1 MEKNMKIKLLNVLT
15 VSLVTLALISPGVVV
30 FAIVWGQHREFVKTQ
45 NLSCELQ
52 KINMASPKLIP
63 QTKMINTQ
71 PSLVKVKLS
80 DNNILRQI
88 QTAAKKYQIATILQ
102 WLFLVTPIC
111 IGVGIIAYDRYLV
124 YRAAVLKEH
133 IAILE
138 RMWQQSIEQ

>member
-1 MEKNMKIKLLNVLT
+1 MKVKLLKVLT
-15 VSLVTLALISPGVVV
+15 VSLVTLALISPGAVV
-30 FAIVWGQHREFVKTQ
+30 FTIVWGQHREFVKTQ
-45 NLSCELQ
+45 NLSCELP
-52 KINMASPKLIP
+52 KINIASSQLVP
-63 QTKMINTQ
+63 QTKIINTQ

-80 DNNILRQI
+80 DNNFLHQLKL
-88 QTAAKKYQIATILQ
+88 AAKKYNLVTILQ

>member
-1 MEKNMKIKLLNVLT
+1 MKVKLLNVLT

-45 NLSCELQ
+45 NLSCELPKINIASPQLVPQQ
-52 KINMASPKLIP
+52 KI
-63 QTKMINTQ
+63 INTQ

-80 DNNILRQI
+80 NNNFLHQLKI
-88 QTAAKKYQIATILQ
+88 AARKYKLATILQ
-102 WLFLVTPIC
+102 WIFLITPIC
-111 IGVGIIAYDRYLV
+111 TGIGIIAYDRYLV

>member
-1 MEKNMKIKLLNVLT
+1 MKVKLLNVLT

-30 FAIVWGQHREFVKTQ
+30 FFIVWGQHIEFVKTQ
-45 NLSCELQ
+45 NLSCELS
-52 KINMASPKLIP
+52 KINIASPALVP
-63 QTKMINTQ
+63 QTKIINTQ

-80 DNNILRQI
+80 ENNFLHQI
-88 QTAAKKYQIATILQ
+88 QIAAKKYKLATILQ

-111 IGVGIIAYDRYLV
+111 IGIGIIAYDRYLV

-133 IAILE
+133 IAMLE

>member
-1 MEKNMKIKLLNVLT
+1 MKVKLLNVLT
-15 VSLVTLALISPGVVV
+15 VSLVTLALISPGVIV

-52 KINMASPKLIP
+52 KINIASPKLSSQP
-63 QTKMINTQ
+63 QISNTQ
-71 PSLVKVKLS
+71 SSLVKVKLS
-80 DNNILRQI
+80 ERNFLHQL
-88 QTAAKKYQIATILQ
+88 QMAAKKYKLATILQ

-111 IGVGIIAYDRYLV
+111 IGIGIIAYDRYLV

-133 IAILE
+133 IAMLE

>member
-1 MEKNMKIKLLNVLT
+1 MKVKLLNVLT
-15 VSLVTLALISPGVVV
+15 VSLVTLALISPGVIV

-52 KINMASPKLIP
+52 KINIASPKLSS
-63 QTKMINTQ
+63 QTQIINTQ
-71 PSLVKVKLS
+71 SSLVKVKLS
-80 DNNILRQI
+80 DRNFLHQL
-88 QTAAKKYQIATILQ
+88 QMAARKYKLATILQ

-111 IGVGIIAYDRYLV
+111 IGIGIIAYDRYLV

-133 IAILE
+133 VAMLE

>member
-1 MEKNMKIKLLNVLT
+1 MKVKLLKVLT
-15 VSLVTLALISPGVVV
+15 VSLVTLALISPGVAV
-30 FAIVWGQHREFVKTQ
+30 FTIVWGQHREFVKTQ
-45 NLSCELQ
+45 NLSCELP
-52 KINMASPKLIP
+52 KITIASPQLVP
-63 QTKMINTQ
+63 QTKIINTQ

-80 DNNILRQI
+80 DNNFLHQLKL
-88 QTAAKKYQIATILQ
+88 AAKKYNLVTILQ

>member
-1 MEKNMKIKLLNVLT
+1 MKVKLLNVLT

-45 NLSCELQ
+45 NLSCELP
-52 KINMASPKLIP
+52 KINIASPQLFP
-63 QTKMINTQ
+63 QTKIINTQ

-80 DNNILRQI
+80 DNNFLHQLKL
-88 QTAAKKYQIATILQ
+88 AAKKYNLVTILQ

>member
-1 MEKNMKIKLLNVLT
+1 MKVKLLNVLT
-15 VSLVTLALISPGVVV
+15 VSLVTLALISPGIVV
-30 FAIVWGQHREFVKTQ
+30 FFIVWGQHIEFVKTQ
-45 NLSCELQ
+45 NLSCELS
-52 KINMASPKLIP
+52 KINMASPQSVP
-63 QTKMINTQ
+63 QAKIINTQ

-80 DNNILRQI
+80 DNNFLHQLKI
-88 QTAAKKYQIATILQ
+88 AAKKYKLVTILQ

-133 IAILE
+133 IAMLE

>member
-1 MEKNMKIKLLNVLT
+1 MKVKLLNVLT
-15 VSLVTLALISPGVVV
+15 VSLVTLALISPGVIV

-52 KINMASPKLIP
+52 KINIASPKSIP
-63 QTKMINTQ
+63 QTQIINTQ
-71 PSLVKVKLS
+71 SSLVQVKSSNSNFL
-80 DNNILRQI
+80 NQLQM
-88 QTAAKKYQIATILQ
+88 AAKKYKLATILQ

-111 IGVGIIAYDRYLV
+111 IGIGIIAYDRYLV

-133 IAILE
+133 IAMLE